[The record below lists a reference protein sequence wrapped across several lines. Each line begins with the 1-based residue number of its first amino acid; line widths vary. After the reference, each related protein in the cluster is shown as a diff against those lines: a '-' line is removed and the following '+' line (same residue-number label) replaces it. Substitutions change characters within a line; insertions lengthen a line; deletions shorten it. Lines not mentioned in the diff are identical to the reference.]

1 MAEQTN
7 PLAGRTFRWTFS
19 DGPTANKTYEHV
31 FNPDDT
37 VVFKEVNGTPQ
48 AAAAGEKG
56 PGIKYASFQ
65 IAPNTHLVSYLS
77 NQGYTLTVAMNLDNK
92 QLHGFASNDK
102 EWYPLKGS
110 VEATPSSTG

>member
-7 PLAGRTFRWTFS
+7 LLAGRTFRWTFS

-37 VVFKEVNGTPQ
+37 VVFKEVNGAPQ

-56 PGIKYASFQ
+56 SGIKYASFQ

-110 VEATPSSTG
+110 VEVVK